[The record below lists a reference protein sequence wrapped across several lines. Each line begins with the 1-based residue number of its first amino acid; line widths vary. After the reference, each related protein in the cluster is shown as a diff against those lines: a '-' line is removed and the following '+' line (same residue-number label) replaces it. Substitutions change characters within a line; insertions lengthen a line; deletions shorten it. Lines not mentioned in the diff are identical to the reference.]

1 MFNRWQNTIYSLLNV
16 GLWQISSNNLI
27 LLTKSCVCGVYPN
40 FNRIRIIEFMSKLS
54 QVKKVGMAGKRKL
67 LKEAVKLDITRHN
80 QNELKLNGIN

>member
-1 MFNRWQNTIYSLLNV
+1 
-16 GLWQISSNNLI
+16 
-27 LLTKSCVCGVYPN
+27 
-40 FNRIRIIEFMSKLS
+40 MSKLS